1 MRLGEDGSSNKTGG
15 DDAHELGAEVGPFF
29 FLIDC
34 FWVGFFFKLR
44 F

>member
-1 MRLGEDGSSNKTGG
+1 MRLGEDGSSIKTGG

-29 FLIDC
+29 LGGLD
-34 FWVGFFFKLR
+34 FFFFFFELG